1 MKPHLVLDLAAPLM
15 SFGQEQVG
23 EHGPTSSFPGPSLIT
38 GLIANALGWSRT
50 EGAAHDRLQTRIVM
64 GAALVSQGEVLTDF
78 QTTRLN
84 QADASWTT
92 RGHPEGRGNSTTY
105 RVDPDEKR
113 RTGRD
118 DKVLTHRRW
127 RDVRANARVLVALRL
142 EPADEEP
149 TLDAIAGALQ
159 RPARPLFLG
168 RKAFIPSRRILLDVV
183 EARTVRGALWDA
195 LSHQVE
201 EPGRIRA
208 QWDASEGGDGQ
219 ATRLRDIRA
228 WQIGVHAGERLVYE
242 RNLA

>member
-1 MKPHLVLDLAAPLM
+1 MSPHLVLDLAAPLM

-23 EHGPTSSFPGPSLIT
+23 EYGPTGAFPGASVIT
-38 GLIANALGWSRT
+38 GLLANALGWQRT
-50 EGAAHDRLQTRIVM
+50 DGAAHDRLQARLVM
-64 GAALVSQGEVLTDF
+64 GAALVSQGQVITDF
-78 QTTRLN
+78 QTTRLD
-84 QADASWTT
+84 QAAAGWTT
-92 RGHPEGRGNSTTY
+92 HGQPEGRASSGTY
-105 RVDPDEKR
+105 RVDPDEHR

-127 RDVRANARVLVALRL
+127 RDARADSRVLVALRL

-149 TLDAIAGALQ
+149 TLDAIAKALK

-201 EPGRIRA
+201 EPGRVHA
-208 QWDASEGGDGQ
+208 QWDASEGGGGRSL
-219 ATRLRDIRA
+219 RLRNVKA
-228 WQIGVHAGERLVYE
+228 WQIGVHAGERTVHEGALS
-242 RNLA
+242 